1 MRRRGSRTGVRILH
15 CIPSMEG
22 GGAERQLTYLA
33 AELQRRGEE
42 VHVAVV
48 SRGPNWARL
57 LATEATIHEMRASS
71 PHDPRLVGQ
80 LVRIVRSV
88 DPDVVQVWLRQMDI
102 LAGLI
107 ALVLRKPL
115 VLTERSS
122 AKAYPPALKH
132 TLRNWIGRW
141 ASAIVSNSEEG
152 NRYWHRLVRGDTPR
166 YVIPNAIPVEEIAL
180 TPPALDLPNQE
191 GRKLVLFAGRLEAE
205 KNIGTLLEALDLTL
219 MDDDV
224 HVIFCGEGS
233 RRQLIDDWIDRH
245 GFQTR
250 ATLIGY
256 VPTLWS
262 IMKRASVLVSPSVFE
277 GNPNVVLEAMACRCP
292 LVVSDIPAHR
302 AILNESAAIL
312 VEPNSATRLAAAI
325 RGVLCDAA
333 AARQRADAALAR
345 VRHFTPE
352 LIAQRYL
359 DVYRRVV
366 AQPAAAVSRGKI

>member
-1 MRRRGSRTGVRILH
+1 MG
-15 CIPSMEG
+15 G

-48 SRGPNWARL
+48 SRGANWARL

-107 ALVLRKPL
+107 ALVHRKPL

-132 TLRNWIGRW
+132 TLRNWIGWW

-152 NRYWHRLVRGDTPR
+152 NRYWNRLVRGDTPR

-180 TPPALDLPNQE
+180 TPPAPDLPNQE

-205 KNIGTLLEALDLTL
+205 KNIETLLEALDLTL

-224 HVIFCGEGS
+224 HVVFCGEGS

-250 ATLIGY
+250 AALIGY

-312 VEPNSATRLAAAI
+312 VEPNSATGLAAAI
-325 RGVLCDAA
+325 RGVLRDAA

-345 VRHFTPE
+345 VRHFSPD

-359 DVYRRVV
+359 DVYRGVV